1 MPLGL
6 GCSGLTGKEPIGAG
20 TGGGEVAALICCQR
34 EREGRNT
41 LLSRQ
46 AVRLPAD
53 LGKRKNI
60 PSAICSQSGAG
71 VGPGASCRSGS
82 QTQFQNPRQLP
93 PGLFWEAAQLRST
106 LAFLRGISHH
116 SEAVCTRA
124 PDCRLLLR
132 PACPPFQPLSPSFF
146 PHPPQPLQE
155 SDSPGWR
162 GWGARDSQLSGGKG
176 SLSASLLSSARPTA
190 STAPQAPA
198 GTPKASAQ
206 CRQGFSSLI
215 DSSRIVP
222 FVKAELLEQGGWGIS
237 GNG

>member
-162 GWGARDSQLSGGKG
+162 GVGGQGQPAKRREGLPVRLPALLCETHSLHRPPSTSGDPQGIRPVPPG
-176 SLSASLLSSARPTA
+176 LLLPH
-190 STAPQAPA
+190 
-198 GTPKASAQ
+198 
-206 CRQGFSSLI
+206 
-215 DSSRIVP
+215 
-222 FVKAELLEQGGWGIS
+222 
-237 GNG
+237 